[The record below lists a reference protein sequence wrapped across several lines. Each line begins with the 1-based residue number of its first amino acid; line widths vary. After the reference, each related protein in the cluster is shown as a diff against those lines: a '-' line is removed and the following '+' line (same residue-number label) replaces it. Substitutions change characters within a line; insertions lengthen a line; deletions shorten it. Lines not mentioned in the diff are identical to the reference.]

1 MILQITWQGTTPIQ
15 ITHQGTNTMSKD
27 SDTSSPLDS
36 ASHEELLSNLSM
48 ILGNAP
54 EIETKSQFTD
64 RHRTPWSATSGEQ
77 RLLLGLLSQT
87 MVDWYYYFHN
97 KESRLAK
104 AKAWDIPDWV
114 DEPTD
119 GDVDRRDV
127 SKLKAGE
134 IQVAI
139 SFDMIAI
146 GLKIPVEVFRS
157 GFKRWMENPTQPKR
171 TSQF

>member
-1 MILQITWQGTTPIQ
+1 MLTLQITWQGLTPLQ
-15 ITHQGTNTMSKD
+15 ITHQGTNMSKD
-27 SDTSSPLDS
+27 PDTSSPLDS

-64 RHRTPWSATSGEQ
+64 RHRTAWSSTSGEQ

-87 MVDWYYYFHN
+87 MVDWYYYFNN

-114 DEPTD
+114 DEPIGKRNCENLLATSS
-119 GDVDRRDV
+119 GITF
-127 SKLKAGE
+127 E
-134 IQVAI
+134 
-139 SFDMIAI
+139 MIAI
-146 GLKIPVEVFRS
+146 GLGISVEAFQV